1 MPFRDVVGTSITGV
15 HAWDDD
21 AAVLAPDIA
30 RARQPLLCP
39 YEFPDDFLGY
49 HDILNFVRILQRCFY
64 GYPVTVCRRSCN
76 GTSCEQK
83 RRNCKFGRINGVD
96 GWMDLIY

>member
-39 YEFPDDFLGY
+39 YEFPDDFL
-49 HDILNFVRILQRCFY
+49 VRIPRYPKFCTNFATLLLRISSHCLQAKLQRH
-64 GYPVTVCRRSCN
+64 
-76 GTSCEQK
+76 TSEQ
-83 RRNCKFGRINGVD
+83 
-96 GWMDLIY
+96 